1 MTQLVDGLVVRV
13 GGTHGRVTGEGID
26 ADRD

>member
-13 GGTHGRVTGEGID
+13 DGTHGRVTEEGID